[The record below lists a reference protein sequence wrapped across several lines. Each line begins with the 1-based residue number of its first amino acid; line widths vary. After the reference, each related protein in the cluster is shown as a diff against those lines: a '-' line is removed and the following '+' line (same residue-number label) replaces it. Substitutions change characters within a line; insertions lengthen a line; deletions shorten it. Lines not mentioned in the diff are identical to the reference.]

1 MKIAVC
7 DDEKICCKCISA
19 LLKEYT
25 DCYPELKI
33 SFSIYQHADDLVEGV
48 KKTVD
53 LIYIF

>member
-19 LLKEYT
+19 LLEEYT